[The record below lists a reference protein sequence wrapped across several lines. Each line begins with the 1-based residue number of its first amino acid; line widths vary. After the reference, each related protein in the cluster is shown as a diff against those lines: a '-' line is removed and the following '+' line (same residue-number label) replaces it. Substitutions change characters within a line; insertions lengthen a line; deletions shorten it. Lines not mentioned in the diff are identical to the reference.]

1 MVHLNIFPGIVSV
14 QRMDPLDFVGSSLHT
29 YRLQVYLTL
38 SRSPGSQ
45 AVEKGLVNFLLFYMT
60 FLNVIIFK
68 VQLHN
73 TSSNKD
79 PKYSTCIIN
88 QCTSL
93 MVVAVILKFLV

>member
-1 MVHLNIFPGIVSV
+1 MVHLNIFAGIVSL
-14 QRMDPLDFVGSSLHT
+14 QRMDPLEVLLFTPTEQITGVFNT
-29 YRLQVYLTL
+29 QQVT
-38 SRSPGSQ
+38 G
-45 AVEKGLVNFLLFYMT
+45 EKVLGLVNFLSFYMT

-68 VQLHN
+68 KVQLHN

-79 PKYSTCIIN
+79 QKYSTCIIN